1 MKGIPIILSIL
12 YGPKVPLNMT
22 SGHLVAIMIV
32 RQSPFNIMMVC
43 GILAANM
50 IMKMEFPG
58 IQLILDSMEGTVW
71 LHDGR
76 LYWNDFTSVENDWDF
91 GSSNMCFEKIN

>member
-1 MKGIPIILSIL
+1 
-12 YGPKVPLNMT
+12 MT

-32 RQSPFNIMMVC
+32 RQSPFNIYDGMWYTRGEYDYENGVS
-43 GILAANM
+43 GDTIN
-50 IMKMEFPG
+50 
-58 IQLILDSMEGTVW
+58 LDSMEGTVW